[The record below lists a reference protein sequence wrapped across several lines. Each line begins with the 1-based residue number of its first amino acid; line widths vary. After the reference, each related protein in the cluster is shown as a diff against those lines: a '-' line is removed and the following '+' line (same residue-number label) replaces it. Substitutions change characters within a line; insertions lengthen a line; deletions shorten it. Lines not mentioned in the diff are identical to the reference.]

1 MSTGLIAAIA
11 AAALVLA
18 VLLWL
23 LLLRRRRSSTLR
35 SALAAIAVEHIEDVV
50 VPDGID
56 GEIHIEHLLLT
67 ARGVLVLNVK
77 FYEGVIFAGDRMEQ
91 WTVIGPGGRST
102 FNNPLPSLYD
112 RVAAVRQLIRDVNVT
127 GYVVFPSS
135 ADFTKGRPADVML
148 PEDLQGAYAKPDKA
162 ELGRVTEAFAPH
174 WELIRR
180 AARPASF

>member
-1 MSTGLIAAIA
+1 MSTGSIAAIVA
-11 AAALVLA
+11 AAVILTA
-18 VLLWL
+18 LLW
-23 LLLRRRRSSTLR
+23 LLLRRRRRSTVR
-35 SALAAIAVEHIEDVV
+35 NALAAIAVEHIEDIV

-67 ARGVLVLNVK
+67 SRGVLVLNVK
-77 FYEGVIFAGDRMEQ
+77 TYDGIIFAGDRMEQ
-91 WTVIGPGGRST
+91 WTVIGAGGRST

-112 RVAAVRQLIRDVNVT
+112 RVAAVRQIIRDVDVT

-148 PEDLQGAYAKPDKA
+148 PEDLQSAYAKPDKT

-174 WELIRR
+174 WEILRN
-180 AARPASF
+180 AARPATF

>member
-1 MSTGLIAAIA
+1 MSAELIAGIV
-11 AAALVLA
+11 AAALALA

-23 LLLRRRRSSTLR
+23 LLRRRRRSTIR
-35 SALAAIAVEHIEDVV
+35 SALAAVAIEHIRDVV

-77 FYEGVIFAGDRMEQ
+77 TYDGVVFAGDRLDQ
-91 WTVIGPGGRST
+91 WTAIGAGGRST

-112 RVAAVRQLIRDVNVT
+112 RVAAVRQIIRDVDVT

-135 ADFTKGRPADVML
+135 ADFSKGRPADVML
-148 PEDLQGAYAKPDKA
+148 PEDVQSAYAKPDKA
-162 ELGRVTEAFAPH
+162 ALGRVTEAFAPQ
-174 WELIRR
+174 WEVIRS
-180 AARPASF
+180 AARPATF